1 MGWGR
6 VIARLT
12 PVTAEPAAE
21 PLAEPPVTGNH
32 DIDRALAALDLG
44 PDVSSHA
51 QQIEQALDAVQR
63 ALAGPSV
70 PQALRP
76 H

>member
-1 MGWGR
+1 M
-6 VIARLT
+6 
-12 PVTAEPAAE
+12 
-21 PLAEPPVTGNH
+21 TGNH

>member
-1 MGWGR
+1 
-6 VIARLT
+6 VTEPAET
-12 PVTAEPAAE
+12 PVP
-21 PLAEPPVTGNH
+21 EPPVTGNH

-44 PDVSSHA
+44 GDVAEHPGRIA
-51 QQIEQALDAVQR
+51 AALDVVQG

-76 H
+76 R

>member
-1 MGWGR
+1 
-6 VIARLT
+6 VTESAEA
-12 PVTAEPAAE
+12 PVLPA
-21 PLAEPPVTGNH
+21 PPVTGNH
-32 DIDRALAALDLG
+32 DIDRALASLVLGDDVAEHPVRIAEALD
-44 PDVSSHA
+44 V
-51 QQIEQALDAVQR
+51 IQR